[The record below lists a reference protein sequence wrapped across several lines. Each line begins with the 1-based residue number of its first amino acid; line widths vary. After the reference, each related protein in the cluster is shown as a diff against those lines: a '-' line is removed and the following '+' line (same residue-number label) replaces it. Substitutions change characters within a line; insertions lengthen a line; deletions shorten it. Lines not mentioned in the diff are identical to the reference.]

1 MEEKLKNKKLKLEEK
16 QIFEIII
23 DLALDD
29 KERKKYNKSFAEK
42 KAIVLSILDSLK
54 TNEIHLEN
62 IKGWEGYIQR
72 TVTTRDYFDVK
83 TFKKENPASG
93 VTKLETAFLS
103 KKGYTLVLG
112 KNPVPSKVTVLDLHQ
127 GIIAVAITL
136 EPCDSSSI

>member
-1 MEEKLKNKKLKLEEK
+1 MKNKKLKLEEK

-72 TVTTRDYFDVK
+72 TVTTRDDFDVK
-83 TFKKENPASG
+83 TFKKENPELHKRL
-93 VTKLETAFLS
+93 TDQIKDL
-103 KKGYTLVLG
+103 YQLVEDM
-112 KNPVPSKVTVLDLHQ
+112 NDEHTWDIRDNHDQ
-127 GIIAVAITL
+127 FDY
-136 EPCDSSSI
+136 E

>member
-16 QIFEIII
+16 QIFKIII

-29 KERKKYNKSFAEK
+29 KEYNKSFAEK

-72 TVTTRDYFDVK
+72 TVTTRDDFDVK
-83 TFKKENPASG
+83 TFKKENPELHKKYLIKDRPV
-93 VTKLETAFLS
+93 VT
-103 KKGYTLVLG
+103 
-112 KNPVPSKVTVLDLHQ
+112 LHTQ
-127 GIIAVAITL
+127 NIKEVN
-136 EPCDSSSI
+136 